1 MFKHFFGMPQKR
13 LENHTHPLLTVCIIT
28 YNHAQYINQAFD
40 SVLQQRTNFSWE
52 ILVADDFSTD
62 GTRDII
68 LEYKNKSKVDIKT
81 IFQEENVG
89 AARNWKALI
98 FSPISKYI
106 AYFEGDDYWTD
117 PYKLQKQVDYLEQHP
132 DCAICYHRV
141 HTLQDGQLLPETLN
155 TATTAENY
163 TLDDLLPGNKMHTV
177 SVVFRNMFSSGIPAW
192 ISRCPIGDYPL
203 HCYNA
208 QQGYIHYMPD
218 IMAVYRLHS
227 ASYYSHLPQYRKYV
241 KIIQTLEMM
250 RRHLSLSTGQHK
262 VIASRSQMYIHYL
275 LNTLWQQKMYGN
287 AIRLVGRYSLLYPGT
302 CLRWAATRLRH
313 PLAHA

>member
-1 MFKHFFGMPQKR
+1 MTDLM
-13 LENHTHPLLTVCIIT
+13 CSICCIT
-28 YNHAQYINQAFD
+28 YNHESVIQQAVHSFIAQKTDFEFD
-40 SVLQQRTNFSWE
+40 IVIS
-52 ILVADDFSTD
+52 DDGSTD
-62 GTRDII
+62 STVIKLDKLIQNETPKLLVTRNQRSSGAI
-68 LEYKNKSKVDIKT
+68 
-81 IFQEENVG
+81 ENFVHCLQNCHG
-89 AARNWKALI
+89 
-98 FSPISKYI
+98 KYI
-106 AYFEGDDYWTD
+106 AICDGDDYWTD

-155 TATTAENY
+155 TATTAANY

-177 SVVFRNMFSSGIPAW
+177 SVVFRNTFSTGIPAW

-227 ASYYSHLPQYRKYV
+227 ASYYSHLPQYHKYV
-241 KIIQTLEMM
+241 KIIQTLEIM

-275 LNTLWQQKMYGN
+275 LNALWQQKMYSN
-287 AIRLVGRYSLLYPGT
+287 AIRLLGRYSLLYPGT